1 MKTEVYSWRLSPD
14 LKTGLE
20 REARRLNLSVSAVL
34 ELASMDWL
42 KKIAAANDGNDE
54 QQRLQETASKCLG
67 TIGSGDPLRSEKVRL
82 TVRERLA
89 RRHAR

>member
-20 REARRLNLSVSAVL
+20 REARRLNLSLSAVL

-54 QQRLQETASKCLG
+54 QQRLHEAASKCLG
-67 TIGSGDPLRSEKVRL
+67 TIESGDPLRSEKVRL

>member
-20 REARRLNLSVSAVL
+20 REARRLNLSLSAVL

-54 QQRLQETASKCLG
+54 QQRLQEAASKCLG
-67 TIGSGDPLRSEKVRL
+67 TIESGDPLRSEKVRL